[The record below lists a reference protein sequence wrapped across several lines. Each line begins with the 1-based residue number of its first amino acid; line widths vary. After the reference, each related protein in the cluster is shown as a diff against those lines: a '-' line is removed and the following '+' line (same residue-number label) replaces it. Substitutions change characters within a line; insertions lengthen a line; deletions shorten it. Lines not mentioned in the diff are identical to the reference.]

1 MRVESASGGQ
11 ERRANGSRPD
21 RRAFLRVGA
30 GCALPLVAGGALASR
45 GLARS
50 AEAAAP
56 GPTGQDAVDPVLA
69 HIEQELARTYHAMR
83 GPAGVRG
90 EHVRSLAAN
99 LELVGVCL
107 QARKDDVRAE
117 AAIRR
122 RIEDKGRDE
131 TAQECLAALDD
142 LSADIAVQHGIVRR
156 TTCEPA
162 RVAAALDAVAAKGL
176 TFNVRGHKAVLNRLA
191 AAIDR
196 EEMMRGGKA
205 VPLVVRQKPG
215 DDFLGYPELSV
226 LNGMTLCDQL
236 EAMQFALSFLAAFLA
251 IVTEGAAAGV
261 LALIAIL
268 LDLVKLTPC
277 KDKVA

>member
-1 MRVESASGGQ
+1 MNREVGPRGASRACRVPPAKSVSEAGWASIEVARWRAGLRRTPDLPIRRCAMRVDSASGGQ
-11 ERRANGSRPD
+11 ERRAGGSRPD

-30 GCALPLVAGGALASR
+30 GCAVPLVAGGVLASR
-45 GLARS
+45 GLAGS

-56 GPTGQDAVDPVLA
+56 GPTGQDAVGPVLA

-99 LELVGVCL
+99 LELVGVCV

-122 RIEDKGRDE
+122 RIEDRGRDGMV
-131 TAQECLAALDD
+131 QECLAALDD

-162 RVAAALDAVAAKGL
+162 RIAAALDAVAAKGL
-176 TFNVRGHKAVLNRLA
+176 TFNVRGH
-191 AAIDR
+191 
-196 EEMMRGGKA
+196 
-205 VPLVVRQKPG
+205 
-215 DDFLGYPELSV
+215 
-226 LNGMTLCDQL
+226 
-236 EAMQFALSFLAAFLA
+236 
-251 IVTEGAAAGV
+251 
-261 LALIAIL
+261 
-268 LDLVKLTPC
+268 
-277 KDKVA
+277 